1 MRFDSRAAKGGARRA
16 MVGETP
22 LMILSRRREKDG
34 ELFLAPTQ
42 VSAGERLREDFE
54 LAQMVQGASYDWE
67 ALL

>member
-1 MRFDSRAAKGGARRA
+1 

-34 ELFLAPTQ
+34 ELFLAPAQ